1 MVGQI
6 AMICEIALAV
16 CLFALAPARC
26 REILQSFWRGSGAA
40 VEARLTAEPLEV
52 KISDL
57 PRRGLGN
64 RVDEWSAET
73 RRGRTGLGF
82 DDWLEG
88 MALPVSAARAGL
100 RIPQDDFSFVI
111 CHGVRYAIFDSVRGA
126 RVFECRID
134 GRLPIVAFIDD
145 QGRRGPWVTIPKL
158 FTIEECV
165 SMTPQP

>member
-1 MVGQI
+1 
-6 AMICEIALAV
+6 MICEIALAI
-16 CLFALAPARC
+16 CLFALLPARC
-26 REILQSFWRGSGAA
+26 REILQLFWRGSGAA
-40 VEARLTAEPLEV
+40 EEARLSTDPLDV

-57 PRRGLGN
+57 PRQGLGN

-88 MALPVSAARAGL
+88 IALPVAAARAGMRIL
-100 RIPQDDFSFVI
+100 RDDLRFVI
-111 CHGVRYAIFDSVRGA
+111 CHGARYTISDSVRGA

-134 GRLPIVAFIDD
+134 GRFPVVAFIDD

-158 FTIEECV
+158 FTIEEIV
-165 SMTPQP
+165 GMTPQP